1 MIIFKIIQLV
11 FLLFVLCVMIG
22 VVYKFI
28 KENRKHSNRMRKL
41 DQWSQ
46 FHGQLMNWSK
56 EIVDVDVRVNFIN
69 HCVHK
74 LIQTGNDKL
83 ANNDLLD
90 DWSIEKE
97 KQKVCKEWGQH
108 IPSLLQEI
116 RDNKLNQIL

>member
-1 MIIFKIIQLV
+1 MIFKIVQLV
-11 FLLFVLCVMIG
+11 FLLFILSTMIG
-22 VVYKFI
+22 IVYKFI
-28 KENRKHSNRMRKL
+28 KENRKHSNRMGKL

-90 DWSIEKE
+90 DWSIEEE

-108 IPSLLQEI
+108 IPSLLQEM
-116 RDNKLNQIL
+116 RDNKLKQIL

>member
-1 MIIFKIIQLV
+1 
-11 FLLFVLCVMIG
+11 MIG

-56 EIVDVDVRVNFIN
+56 EIQDVDVRVNFIN

-83 ANNDLLD
+83 SNNLLD
-90 DWSIEKE
+90 DWSVEEE

-108 IPSLLQEI
+108 IPSLLQEM
-116 RDNKLNQIL
+116 RDKKLKQIL